1 MKKSEISVSMPMTAF
16 EEMVSYK
23 ERFLELRARIAGLA
37 DTAAFDI
44 EPTADVCVSAEKVR
58 ALCAECMPSR
68 YKDAR
73 LVIVE

>member
-1 MKKSEISVSMPMTAF
+1 MKKSEVSVSMPMTVF
-16 EEMVSYK
+16 EELASYK
-23 ERFLELRARIAGLA
+23 DRFLELRARIAGLA

-44 EPTADVCVSAEKVR
+44 EPTANVCVSAEKVR

-68 YKDAR
+68 YRAAR